1 MNLRGK
7 QGKIYMKAKGDY
19 PDRVLSDQMVVR
31 KLSVEAELHEQ
42 WPKATKERAIRLES
56 VQIRWFL

>member
-1 MNLRGK
+1 
-7 QGKIYMKAKGDY
+7 MKAKGDY